1 MLNTSNGG
9 TVKTVESDD
18 NIIRIRENNISVGL
32 ACIDY
37 NR

>member
-9 TVKTVESDD
+9 TVETVESDD

-32 ACIDY
+32 ARIDY